1 MTPEEVIDLL
11 TTAAAY
17 DRRKVGEADV
27 VAWHAAVKDLDI
39 LDAQDAVVG
48 HYCESTDWLMPA
60 HVRKRVKAIR
70 EARLAREIVPAPDAE
85 LADEPGPYLEAIQD
99 AVKKLARG
107 FSLPKQIAA
116 KVEPSEEYI
125 EERGEDHSPIR
136 IEAFRVACPWPPC
149 RALPGAVC
157 VDADGRRLSVPA
169 HEARLR
175 AAGLLEGDGQ
185 PRAIGDA
192 S

>member
-1 MTPEEVIDLL
+1 MNASEAALL
-11 TTAAAY
+11 LGVCAAY
-17 DRRKVGEADV
+17 DRRTVGEVDAMAWAEALDDIELDDAKTAVVQHYRNTRDWIMPADV
-27 VAWHAAVKDLDI
+27 
-39 LDAQDAVVG
+39 
-48 HYCESTDWLMPA
+48 
-60 HVRKRVKAIR
+60 RKLVKAIR
-70 EARLAREIVPAPDAE
+70 ELRLTREIVPAPDAE
-85 LADEPGPYLEAIQD
+85 LADHPGAYQEAIQQ
-99 AVKKLARG
+99 AVKQLARG
-107 FSLPKQIAA
+107 FSLPKQITA

-125 EERGEDHSPIR
+125 EERGDDHSPIR